1 MNKNNS
7 SYSAKRLRNLA
18 GILLIAGGVILYL
31 DTRWHTGWL
40 TLLVPAAI
48 GLTFLVEGL
57 STRRMILIIPGS
69 ILSALGIGLFIASST
84 LFGIPV
90 TTRVGALLVAFALG
104 WLVLIPFSMRL
115 GTTPNSGVGTTPNS
129 GDGTTL
135 HPGAGAS
142 AEPGGVRTPF
152 FWALVPGGV
161 IGALGACF
169 LFTPLRVLD
178 FVLYT
183 SVGLGFALLAWGFF
197 AHLLGLVIPA
207 CLIVTIGPGVYWAW
221 INAGAAQTQ
230 EPAFALTQT
239 GTMLVW
245 FALGWIL
252 ITVLSRFIFE
262 KFYWW
267 PLIPGGILGMV
278 GWGLYIGGNPS
289 NAATFIGNTGSII
302 LVIFGLYLLL
312 LRKGIQR

>member
-1 MNKNNS
+1 MNKSNTS
-7 SYSAKRLRNLA
+7 FPAKRLRNLA
-18 GILLIAGGVILYL
+18 GILLVAGGVVLYL
-31 DTRWHTGWL
+31 DTRLHTGWL
-40 TLLVPAAI
+40 TLLVPAAV

-57 STRRMILIIPGS
+57 STHRMLLIIPGS
-69 ILSALGIGLFIASST
+69 ILSALGIGLFIGYST
-84 LFGIPV
+84 IFGIPT

-104 WLVLIPFSMRL
+104 WLVLIPFSMRFA
-115 GTTPNSGVGTTPNS
+115 PNQQG
-129 GDGTTL
+129 
-135 HPGAGAS
+135 S
-142 AEPGGVRTPF
+142 AMRNPF

-169 LFTPLRVLD
+169 LFTPLRLLD
-178 FVLYT
+178 FVLYI
-183 SVGLGFALLAWGFF
+183 SVGLGVALLAWGFF

-207 CLIVTIGPGVYWAW
+207 CLLVTIGPGVFWAW
-221 INAGAAQTQ
+221 INAGATQ
-230 EPAFALTQT
+230 VEDAAWVLTQT
-239 GTMLVW
+239 GVMLVW
-245 FALGWIL
+245 FGLGWIL

-278 GWGLYIGGNPS
+278 GWGLYIGGSPS
-289 NAATFIGNTGSII
+289 TAATFIGNTGSII